1 MGNRGVT
8 TLEKICKEAGI
19 DTIEEDPSLVK
30 PILSK

>member
-19 DTIEEDPSLVK
+19 DTIEEGLVK